1 MQSGICP
8 STVNESHVKLINPFD
23 WISYVVTAQPDD
35 NDDFVIAI
43 DEAEAVNVRV
53 QCWLAIFPRDASN
66 NAHAHN
72 NIRRTTIIVS
82 FFFYL
87 CLFVFFCNYSY
98 DVVVMSI
105 NENVM
110 KETRA
115 SSAAN
120 TNYITNPVD
129 RRR

>member
-53 QCWLAIFPRDASN
+53 QC
-66 NAHAHN
+66 
-72 NIRRTTIIVS
+72 
-82 FFFYL
+82 
-87 CLFVFFCNYSY
+87 
-98 DVVVMSI
+98 
-105 NENVM
+105 
-110 KETRA
+110 
-115 SSAAN
+115 
-120 TNYITNPVD
+120 
-129 RRR
+129 